1 MSDEEQTRASEVY
14 EDIISLSIKWLIVD
28 LIYFIY
34 FIVYWL
40 IDRSIDCLVEL
51 FIHSFITYLFID

>member
-1 MSDEEQTRASEVY
+1 MSDEEQTRASEVC